1 MREIRYAGKVSA
13 AMIWGRQPIMDYFRK
28 VDDNVIIGLGDIKGK
43 TDGFPLSSDPGLI
56 AAANGVRI
64 VSSNAR
70 LMTLA
75 AWPTLPDP
83 RLENAPVT
91 RQVSSVD
98 PDGLLEYS
106 VVFTDRSLNHMSQ
119 RFQQVM
125 RDVSSTLKQV
135 YNAAGVAVVPGGGTY
150 GMEAV
155 ARQFAQGR
163 RCLVVR
169 NGWFSYRWSQIF
181 EMGRLPGE
189 EIVLKARPVAEGD
202 QAPFAPPSIDEVV
215 AQIRERRPEMVFAP
229 HVETSSGILLPD
241 DYIKAIAAATHEVG
255 GLFVLDCI
263 ASGTL
268 WVDMRACGVD
278 LLISAPQ
285 KGWSASPCSALVMF
299 SDTALERIEET
310 TSNSFACDLKKWLQ
324 IMRAYENGGHAYH
337 ATMPTDAL
345 LSFRDTMLE
354 TRDYGFDKV
363 REEQIELGRAVRAL
377 LAEKGFVSVAAKG
390 FEAPGVVV
398 SYTSDD
404 SIQNGKA
411 FIAQGLQTAAGVP
424 LMCDEPASFKTFRIG
439 LFGLD
444 KLHNVE
450 RSVANLRRALESL

>member
-1 MREIRYAGKVSA
+1 M
-13 AMIWGRQPIMDYFRK
+13 
-28 VDDNVIIGLGDIKGK
+28 
-43 TDGFPLSSDPGLI
+43 
-56 AAANGVRI
+56 
-64 VSSNAR
+64 
-70 LMTLA
+70 
-75 AWPTLPDP
+75 
-83 RLENAPVT
+83 T

-125 RDVSSTLKQV
+125 RDVSATLKDV

-155 ARQFAQGR
+155 ARQFARDR

-169 NGWFSYRWSQIF
+169 NGWFSYRWTQIF
-181 EMGRLPGE
+181 EMASLPAE
-189 EIVLKARPVAEGD
+189 EIVLKARPVTSGD
-202 QAPFAPPSIDEVV
+202 QAPFAPPPIDEVV
-215 AQIRERRPEMVFAP
+215 AQIRERRPDMVFAP

-241 DYIKAIAAATHEVG
+241 DYLKAVAAATHEVG

-268 WVDMRACGVD
+268 WVDMQASGVD
-278 LLISAPQ
+278 VLISAPQ

-299 SDTALERIEET
+299 SERALERIEDT

-345 LSFRDTMLE
+345 LGFRDTMLE
-354 TRDYGFDKV
+354 TRDYGFDRV
-363 REEQIELGRAVRAL
+363 RQEQLELGRAVRAL
-377 LAEKGFVSVAAKG
+377 LAEKGFVSVAAEG

-411 FIAQGLQTAAGVP
+411 FSAQGLQTAAGVP
-424 LMCDEPASFKTFRIG
+424 LMCDEPAGFKTFRIG

-450 RSVANLRRALESL
+450 RSVANLRRALDSL